1 LLAEK
6 QSGLTKKLDELQSSI
21 EKANKEREALKE
33 AGKQLQKNAL
43 NSSKK
48 CSAERKNF
56 KKN

>member
-33 AGKQLQKNAL
+33 AGKQLAK
-43 NSSKK
+43 
-48 CSAERKNF
+48 
-56 KKN
+56 